1 MTDTQV
7 EEGNWYVVR
16 TKQNAE
22 KKVAERFRLMGIE
35 LFLPLYETIRIWSD
49 RKKKLKLPLIPG
61 HLFVFMQAKEL
72 VRVYQVP
79 GISGI
84 LTEFGKPAVVRPH
97 EIENLR
103 VLSSMNHAPEWKEMI
118 CFDAGDE
125 VEIVDGPFRGL
136 FGMCVQEAK
145 GYQVQITFKD
155 LHLGFV
161 LNVKR
166 NQLRKL

>member
-1 MTDTQV
+1 MRK
-7 EEGNWYVVR
+7 GIGMPC

-61 HLFVFMQAKEL
+61 HLFVFMRPKEL
-72 VRVYQVP
+72 ARVYQVA
-79 GISGI
+79 GVSRI

-103 VLSSMNHAPEWKEMI
+103 VLSALNHAPEWKEMGS
-118 CFDAGDE
+118 FEAGDE
-125 VEIVDGPFRGL
+125 VEIIDGPFKGL
-136 FGMCVQEAK
+136 FGMCIQETK
-145 GYQVQITFKD
+145 GYQVQIAFKE

-161 LNVKR
+161 LHAKR